1 MNDNYHP
8 SGRFG
13 GDMDRNEVEM
23 DLSKFMAMVQEI
35 GELKDKIRELEDVKN
50 NNPYQKIIFVAQAVD
65 SWRIFPRVF
74 LSVYVYLLY
83 YTTFWFMDLPE
94 PSFEQSGLISIVV
107 GAGAAWFGLYAGTSG
122 SSKSF
127 KGEKE

>member
-1 MNDNYHP
+1 MDDNR
-8 SGRFG
+8 GRFA

-23 DLSKFMAMVQEI
+23 DLNKFMDMMREI
-35 GELKDKIRELEDVKN
+35 SDLKDKIRELEDVSN
-50 NNPYQKIIFVAQAVD
+50 VNPHQRWIHLAQAVD

-74 LSVYVYLLY
+74 LSVYIFLLY
-83 YTTFWFMDLPE
+83 YSTMWFMALE
-94 PSFEQSGLISIVV
+94 NPSLEQSGLISIIV

-127 KGEKE
+127 KGEGQNY